1 MSFSLDFDLL
11 VEEHFKRHRDIY
23 GFESIATLI
32 EEVMSA
38 STLEEAQEAVKF
50 TAEEFLLVLPKFTP
64 SEAWGRPDS
73 MERKQINRLFA
84 VIGGE
89 RTIEGKLRFLQQI
102 AAPGNKI
109 TSPRRIISS
118 LIILESLSA
127 VVTSFGASSAGF
139 VFEGFL
145 AALFL
150 GEQVGDPEHG
160 SLPIQDIMGFTGEE
174 GGGDPISLK
183 LLGPKTKIEGSYTN
197 LVDAL
202 NKFGKMI
209 YIVARKTPSGRA
221 LAAPGAAGASGSGG
235 AEVIV
240 LEQFTF
246 TQDNFIDAL
255 VLDARGSSKRTG
267 EELFILPEIPPG
279 PDGVLV
285 EPNAQNSIAYL
296 KNQTTWEDKYALLQ
310 QTTGYSARIKTMH
323 ADYAAKAEQEAAALA
338 TAEQEEVAPQ
348 EDAERIARSE
358 LEAAEAQETL
368 HEAIRTEWTLL
379 LESEASA
386 TGGKQW
392 GISVPQ
398 LGAKSPVRKIVSYGE
413 LGQLPYSA
421 EQIKDVAEIHMHKLN
436 EDMQMLF
443 QGTQKLS
450 ENINKYF
457 TIPQRGRAITSAE
470 EALENTKQVAGAL
483 TAGIQQ
489 TKTEPEDKE
498 L

>member
-1 MSFSLDFDLL
+1 MTFDFDFDSL
-11 VEEHFKRHRDIY
+11 VEEHFRKHRDIY
-23 GFESIATLI
+23 GFESIASLI
-32 EEVMSA
+32 EEVMNA
-38 STLEEAQEAVKF
+38 STLEEAQEAVKL

-64 SEAWGRPDS
+64 SEAWGNPES

-89 RTIEGKLRFLQQI
+89 RTVRGKLEFLQRI
-102 AAPGNKI
+102 AHPANEI

-160 SLPIQDIMGFTGEE
+160 SLPIQDIMGFTDRED
-174 GGGDPISLK
+174 GGDPISLK
-183 LLGPKTKIEGSYTN
+183 LLGPKTQIEGSYTN
-197 LVDAL
+197 LVDGL

-209 YIVARKTPSGRA
+209 YIVARKTA
-221 LAAPGAAGASGSGG
+221 LAKGAA
-235 AEVIV
+235 AEIIV

-255 VLDARGSSKRTG
+255 VLDARGSGKRTG
-267 EELFILPEIPPG
+267 EELFILPEVPPG
-279 PDGVLV
+279 PDGEPI

-296 KNQTTWEDKYALLQ
+296 KNQPTWEDKYALLQ
-310 QTTGYSARIKTMH
+310 QTSGYSGRIRAMH
-323 ADYAAKAEQEAAALA
+323 ADYAAKAAQEAAEQEAQEA
-338 TAEQEEVAPQ
+338 AEQEEVAPQ
-348 EDAERIARSE
+348 EDAERTARAE
-358 LEAAEAQETL
+358 LEAAEAQEAL

-379 LESEASA
+379 LEGEGAVAS
-386 TGGKQW
+386 GGKQW

-398 LGAKSPVRKIVSYGE
+398 LGAKSPVRQIVSYEE

-421 EQIKDVAEIHMHKLN
+421 EQIKGVAEIHMHKLN
-436 EDMQMLF
+436 GDMQKLF
-443 QGTQKLS
+443 QGTKALS

-457 TIPQRGRAITSAE
+457 TVPQRGRAITSAE
-470 EALENTKQVAGAL
+470 KALKDTSDISDAL
-483 TAGIQQ
+483 TAGIKR
-489 TKTEPEDKE
+489 TKEEPEDKE
-498 L
+498 